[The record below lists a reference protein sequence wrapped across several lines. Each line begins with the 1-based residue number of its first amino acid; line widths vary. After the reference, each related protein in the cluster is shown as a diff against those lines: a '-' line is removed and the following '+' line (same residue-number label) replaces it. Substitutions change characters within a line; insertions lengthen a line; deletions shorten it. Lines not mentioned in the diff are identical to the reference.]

1 MKKLKLTN
9 GKYTLIDSE
18 VHKSISAFSWN
29 CSRNGYACRTAKIGN
44 KWTRVYMHREL
55 ARTPKGMST
64 DHINGNRLDNRK
76 KNLRVCTHSEN
87 CKNRGNRIDNKTG
100 YKGVFPYGN
109 GRFRVK
115 IKLDGKMLHVGLYD
129 TADEAAR
136 AYNRKAKEL
145 FGKYARLNEVKRLG
159 KKE

>member
-1 MKKLKLTN
+1 MKKLRLTN

-29 CSRNGYACRTAKIGN
+29 CSRNGYACRAAKIGN

-129 TADEAAR
+129 TADQAAR

-145 FGKYARLNEVKRLG
+145 FGKYARLNKLNKRKL
-159 KKE
+159 